1 MEDIVR
7 TMTITELVEDL
18 RKHGIKT
25 DRPKVTAFI
34 IRGLYPFAIG
44 FREKS
49 ANCEI
54 YTKLYEKWLEER
66 VG

>member
-1 MEDIVR
+1 MDDIVR

-18 RKHGIKT
+18 RRHGIKT
-25 DRPKVTAFI
+25 DRPKCTEFI

-66 VG
+66 IG